1 MEEKIQKVNLYLDD
15 LRPTPEGFD
24 RVYSYEEF
32 VAFILQ
38 NGLPDFIS
46 FDHDLGEG
54 KSGFDC
60 AKWLVGYCLDND
72 LKLPEF
78 LVHSQN
84 PVGKENIDGLF
95 SNFSKFINKS
105 I

>member
-15 LRPTPEGFD
+15 LRPTPEGFE
-24 RVYSYEEF
+24 RVYNYEEF
-32 VAFILQ
+32 IAFILQ
-38 NGLPDFIS
+38 NGLPNFIS

-60 AKWLVGYCLDND
+60 AKWLVEFCMDNNY
-72 LKLPEF
+72 KLPKYSI
-78 LVHSQN
+78 HSQN

>member
-1 MEEKIQKVNLYLDD
+1 MNLYLDD

-24 RVYSYEEF
+24 KVYDFEEF
-32 VAFILQ
+32 IDLIIQ

-60 AKWLVGYCLDND
+60 AKWLVGYCLDSN